1 MVQKCTGAAG
11 GVQGKIQGAA
21 VGGGDIA
28 ADGEGIGIVDTV
40 GEGDYSDLEQ
50 TGTGGVWRM
59 TWRRQR
65 W

>member
-1 MVQKCTGAAG
+1 MVQECTGAAG
-11 GVQGKIQGAA
+11 GEQGKIQGTA

-28 ADGEGIGIVDTV
+28 ADGEGVGIVDTV

-50 TGTGGVWRM
+50 TGIGGVCRG

>member
-11 GVQGKIQGAA
+11 GVQGTA

-28 ADGEGIGIVDTV
+28 ADGEGVGIVDTV

-50 TGTGGVWRM
+50 TGI
-59 TWRRQR
+59 
-65 W
+65 